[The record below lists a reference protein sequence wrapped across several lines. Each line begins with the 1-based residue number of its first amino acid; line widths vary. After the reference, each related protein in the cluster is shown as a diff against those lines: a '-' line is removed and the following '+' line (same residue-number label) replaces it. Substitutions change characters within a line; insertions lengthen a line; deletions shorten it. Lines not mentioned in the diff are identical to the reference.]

1 MALLRYSELVELMNL
16 EMEISAQDKKALPQL
31 ACGLKPDMPQLVGR
45 ACRPVAAETGTSSS
59 LGSTDA
65 LRPVTLGIGREFS
78 ALRLYQCVSI
88 DHG

>member
-1 MALLRYSELVELMNL
+1 
-16 EMEISAQDKKALPQL
+16 MEISAQDKKALPQL

-45 ACRPVAAETGTSSS
+45 ARSAVAAETGTSSS
-59 LGSTDA
+59 WGSTDA
-65 LRPVTLGIGREFS
+65 HRPVTFCIGREYS

>member
-1 MALLRYSELVELMNL
+1 MALLRYSGLVELMNL

-31 ACGLKPDMPQLVGR
+31 ACGLQPDMPQLVGR
-45 ACRPVAAETGTSSS
+45 ACRDVAAETGTSSS

-65 LRPVTLGIGREFS
+65 LRPVTFGIGREFS